1 MICLCA
7 SVEGCEE
14 GRDLAPDQEAIQ
26 QPQSDTET
34 EHIYTCL
41 WVAEFIKDAVP
52 C

>member
-1 MICLCA
+1 MTCLRA
-7 SVEGCEE
+7 SIEDSEE

-41 WVAEFIKDAVP
+41 
-52 C
+52 